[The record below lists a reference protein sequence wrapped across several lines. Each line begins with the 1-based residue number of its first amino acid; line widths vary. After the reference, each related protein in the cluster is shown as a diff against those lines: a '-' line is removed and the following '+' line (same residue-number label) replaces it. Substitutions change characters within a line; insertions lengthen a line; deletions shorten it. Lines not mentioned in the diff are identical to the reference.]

1 MKAVEALIRLALL
14 VAVAVWISASLLRN
28 WRAKRAP
35 WALREESDGDAMKV
49 LAVKPGQAPLLVAR
63 VPFDAEDF
71 DGQLFEARSE
81 GRARVSALNQKS

>member
-1 MKAVEALIRLALL
+1 
-14 VAVAVWISASLLRN
+14 
-28 WRAKRAP
+28 
-35 WALREESDGDAMKV
+35 MKV

>member
-1 MKAVEALIRLALL
+1 MRAAFVLAVLAVVVVLVVALIVSL
-14 VAVAVWISASLLRN
+14 VAAR
-28 WRAKRAP
+28 RAARAP

-63 VPFDAEDF
+63 VPFDVEDF

>member
-1 MKAVEALIRLALL
+1 MRAVEALILMALL
-14 VAVAVWISASLLRN
+14 FGGAIWVAASQLRSR
-28 WRAKRAP
+28 RAK
-35 WALREESDGDAMKV
+35 WELKEHSDGSAMNV
-49 LAVKPGQAPLLVAR
+49 LAVKAGQESLVVAR